1 MTQGELIRQE
11 QEAGLIA
18 NSQPSPNSSNG
29 LTENGDGDDRSSPQP
44 DEVPHARGPSVV
56 GVEDLGLQDG
66 KGVEMTL
73 SSSNPDQE
81 GNDEAEASSNPSRE
95 TLEAKTS
102 DNGDADG
109 DIVLDDVSAP
119 KDNATAKTET
129 DGGSEA
135 PETDTKEQN
144 EPAPNADAT
153 NE

>member
-18 NSQPSPNSSNG
+18 NSQPSPHSSNG
-29 LTENGDGDDRSSPQP
+29 LNENGDGDDRSSPQP
-44 DEVPHARGPSVV
+44 DEVPHARGPSIV

-73 SSSNPDQE
+73 PSSTPNQE
-81 GNDEAEASSNPSRE
+81 DNGEAETSTTASSE
-95 TLEAKTS
+95 TLESKANE
-102 DNGDADG
+102 NGDADG

-119 KDNATAKTET
+119 KDSASDKTET
-129 DGGSEA
+129 ERGLEV

-144 EPAPNADAT
+144 EPASNADAT
-153 NE
+153 SE